1 MLRGPRA
8 PGVLV
13 RGPHCV
19 PGAEDK
25 GEGQP
30 GLRAGQSWGP
40 AWVPWA
46 MPVSLLQQQDL
57 PAQTLQW
64 DLGGGGARRA
74 QQGSDGGWAPTEDP
88 VGPPDWSP

>member
-64 DLGGGGARRA
+64 DLGGGGAA
-74 QQGSDGGWAPTEDP
+74 SPTGVGWGLGTDGGPSGTT
-88 VGPPDWSP
+88 